1 MKNNKE
7 KGKKDELKEMEL
19 MWTTI
24 TEVWKI
30 AMNKMKIIDTH
41 INLWNEKGWIAGN
54 ETDVNNNRSMK
65 NCNE

>member
-1 MKNNKE
+1 MNNNKE
-7 KGKKDELKEMEL
+7 KGKKDELKEMKL
-19 MWTTI
+19 MWTI
-24 TEVWKI
+24 SEVWKI

-54 ETDVNNNRSMK
+54 ETDVNYNRSMK